1 MAFNWDLHFDEVRTL
16 YIKDG
21 KTQQHIQKLFKEKYG
36 CTASKKQWTQQ
47 LGRWKLKKNLSEK
60 DWKYI
65 SHVAKRRKARNKD
78 SLVFVSGLQITPD
91 RIETGRRNHGFA
103 LTRSSYRI
111 SPSPEVPSDVVVSVR
126 TPVPTIGFV
135 EQSLPWLRFQS
146 KLSDYEDFT
155 SHKSTCPVPTHS
167 ASLSGES
174 DILSLDLG
182 PGFNVLGTGMH
193 EFDFIYREVAC
204 YMPDEAPNS
213 HNERAYQIAHGQ
225 GINSL
230 HAMLEVLTFLL
241 SNNML
246 YEKLGHDQDTY
257 DRCVIGMLE
266 SYLKIASSF
275 NGISFSKDRTIQVV
289 LDEALASIIRSGRL
303 DLLKTL
309 VASNPSVKTRLN
321 RPMTRDLV
329 FWGLAMP
336 IEVAL
341 SNGNVSTADYLWSNG
356 IRIDESGI
364 NTIPDFRGDSW
375 HRWKV
380 HDTLETVDW
389 ILTRCTKIRESKLL
403 HILSLLEDGQHS
415 EAPAALMLEKL
426 WQMETSEHLQS
437 PASALLYA
445 IRFNNQKSIENFMSC
460 GGRLFQDTVP
470 QGIDIEMYNAVED
483 TPDMAVGS
491 RVSGSAI
498 AISKGY
504 LGEALITAAAIGN
517 LDAAEFLILGT
528 SVDVNWISRYHIGRE
543 YGKPVIFYPGTPY
556 EARRPLGAALA
567 HRQAGAIKMLLRAGA
582 NVTEDDIVEAIQQ
595 DMFDLLQS
603 HSGFDMEITAPIL
616 ISIVQ
621 NECLGLLADIELGT
635 LPWTEDQAEGETAL
649 GNAIVMRETHLIS
662 SLRENG
668 CLQYDPFALV
678 AAVLTVKSSNDRSMI
693 KYMLGLR
700 AMNTL
705 RNEHIDACSYLELA
719 AFFIAIQFQDIETLK
734 ILKRFGL
741 FERFQALIP
750 DDKTDSKFVV
760 DEWNFYDSYSGP
772 SSFFFERCHCLNQA
786 YYKNTR
792 TSLVDVFSTTS
803 AGVSNAVGSLLGVAV
818 GVGANRLTLQFLLQ
832 NLPKPNVYDIFIG
845 VLNYDTDP
853 LLIHDMIDLAT
864 DIKSWEPTDHSTI
877 LGEVIYVGLDCVA
890 SRLLEMGV
898 NVNAC
903 MRDNFGYGH
912 GNVLLSAC
920 EKGNLS
926 MVQKLLE
933 LGAEVDSRLYREP
946 TALQIAVKIG
956 HVQLATLL
964 LDHDA
969 DCNAGGYITA
979 IEYAAEKGHIDMIEL
994 LLARG
999 VQTKG
1004 IYRRQ
1009 YFRAIKFASEQAHYV
1024 AESILRNHRP
1034 WDAEDQNAFEK
1045 THI

>member
-36 CTASKKQWTQQ
+36 CTARLAGLRSIPIYPKMIETNQWRISKKQWTQQ
-47 LGRWKLKKNLSEK
+47 LCRWKLNKNLSEK
-60 DWKYI
+60 VW
-65 SHVAKRRKARNKD
+65 
-78 SLVFVSGLQITPD
+78 
-91 RIETGRRNHGFA
+91 
-103 LTRSSYRI
+103 
-111 SPSPEVPSDVVVSVR
+111 
-126 TPVPTIGFV
+126 
-135 EQSLPWLRFQS
+135 
-146 KLSDYEDFT
+146 
-155 SHKSTCPVPTHS
+155 KSTGPVPTHS

-182 PGFNVLGTGMH
+182 PGFNILGTGMH

-246 YEKLGHDQDTY
+246 FEKLNRDPDTY

-266 SYLKIASSF
+266 LYLKIASSF

-321 RPMTRDLV
+321 RPMTRNLD
-329 FWGLAMP
+329 FFGRAMP

-341 SNGNVSTADYLWSNG
+341 SNGDVRTADYLLSNG
-356 IRIDESGI
+356 ARIYESGI
-364 NTIPDFRGDSW
+364 NTIPDLRRDSW
-375 HRWKV
+375 HRWRV
-380 HDTLETVDW
+380 HDTLETIDW
-389 ILTRCTKIRESKLL
+389 ILTRCTKIREYKLL

-415 EAPAALMLEKL
+415 EAPAALILEKL
-426 WQMETSEHLQS
+426 WQ
-437 PASALLYA
+437 
-445 IRFNNQKSIENFMSC
+445 IE
-460 GGRLFQDTVP
+460 
-470 QGIDIEMYNAVED
+470 
-483 TPDMAVGS
+483 
-491 RVSGSAI
+491 
-498 AISKGY
+498 
-504 LGEALITAAAIGN
+504 
-517 LDAAEFLILGT
+517 
-528 SVDVNWISRYHIGRE
+528 RYDIGRQ
-543 YGKPVIFYPGTPY
+543 YGKPVIFDPETPY
-556 EARRPLGAALA
+556 EARRPLRAALA

-582 NVTEDDIVEAIQQ
+582 NVTEDDIMEAIRQ

-649 GNAIVMRETHLIS
+649 GNAIVMRQTHLIS
-662 SLRENG
+662 SLRGNG

-693 KYMLGLR
+693 EYMLGLR
-700 AMNTL
+700 AMTAL
-705 RNEHIDACSYLELA
+705 RNEHIDTCSYLELA
-719 AFFIAIQFQDIETLK
+719 AFFIAIRFYDIETLK
-734 ILKRFGL
+734 MLKRFGL

-750 DDKTDSKFVV
+750 KDKTFIGV
-760 DEWNFYDSYSGP
+760 DVWGSYDSYESHSYGGP
-772 SSFFFERCHCLNQA
+772 SKFFFERSHCLNQA
-786 YYKNTR
+786 YYQSTHI
-792 TSLVDVFSTTS
+792 SLANVFSTTS
-803 AGVSNAVGSLLGVAV
+803 AGVSNGVGSLLGLAV
-818 GVGANRLTLQFLLQ
+818 GIGANRLTCQFLLQ
-832 NLPKPNVYDIFIG
+832 NLPKPSVMDI
-845 VLNYDTDP
+845 VTSVQNYEHDP
-853 LLIHDMIDLAT
+853 LLIHDMINLAT

-877 LGEVIYVGLDCVA
+877 LGEAIYVGLDCVA

-898 NVNAC
+898 NVNT
-903 MRDNFGYGH
+903 RSRHISLRGH

-920 EKGNLS
+920 KKGNLN

-933 LGAEVDSRLYREP
+933 HGAEVNSPHPIGP
-946 TALQIAVKIG
+946 TALQFAVHIG

-969 DCNAGGYITA
+969 DCNAGGWWDSA